1 VVDPDQQA
9 EFASVAQAE
18 GVSLPIAR
26 RLLQVFLREATPS
39 VAKLGRW
46 THHASLRAGALLA
59 IVDEAARA
67 RVRQVAADEIFA
79 GRKPILMTVEPDSLC
94 WVGGRLAEHRDGA
107 TWAQEFGQLPALEQ
121 VNAERNSQAK
131 QAVGEQ
137 LDHFHVQQEAQRALR
152 RWRGQASRALEQAE
166 RAQKDVAKHDRCG
179 LKKTGVATQASRCWQ
194 EAEAAMDRWTAAEA
208 AWKKVE
214 PALQPFT
221 AAGDLNTR
229 ERAQTSVA
237 AILPELAGPEWAKVR
252 RILASPEM
260 FSYLDRLHQQI
271 EALPGDAE
279 MKRAVLRAEILRR
292 QPERT
297 QGESVIATAS
307 DWETP

>member
-1 VVDPDQQA
+1 M
-9 EFASVAQAE
+9 
-18 GVSLPIAR
+18 AR
-26 RLLQVFLREATPS
+26 ISAGTEPPGGRYREAF
-39 VAKLGRW
+39 
-46 THHASLRAGALLA
+46 
-59 IVDEAARA
+59 AAP
-67 RVRQVAADEIFA
+67 E
-79 GRKPILMTVEPDSLC
+79 
-94 WVGGRLAEHRDGA
+94 AEHRDGA
-107 TWAQEFGQLPALEQ
+107 TWAQEFGQLPALEQVLRDGGTGMQKGLEQ

-137 LDHFHVQQEAQRALR
+137 LDHFHVQQEAHRALR

-229 ERAQTSVA
+229 ERAQTKRGGDPA
-237 AILPELAGPEWAKVR
+237 
-252 RILASPEM
+252 RIGRTRM
-260 FSYLDRLHQQI
+260 GQ
-271 EALPGDAE
+271 GKTDA
-279 MKRAVLRAEILRR
+279 
-292 QPERT
+292 
-297 QGESVIATAS
+297 GESGDV
-307 DWETP
+307 